1 MRFHVRPVLRR
12 SLVAALSLAV
22 LPAVAADW
30 LQFRGPGGQ
39 GVSTATA
46 VPTTWGPDQNIAWK
60 TEMPGPGGSS
70 PVLFKDTIYLTSY
83 SGYGD
88 RGGDINALKRHLLC
102 ISRTD
107 GAIRWKID
115 IPVKQPEQER
125 IREGHGYATNTPAV
139 DADRIYVHAGKSG
152 MFAFDHNGKQLW
164 QVNCGEKLNGWGSA
178 ASPIL
183 HKNLVIINAGV
194 ESESLFALDKATGK
208 TVWRAQGIRESWN
221 TPILASNPAGKTELV
236 VAIMQKVL
244 GFDPDTGTQLWSCNT
259 DINWYMAPSMVA
271 DKGIVYCIG
280 GRSGGALAVKLGG
293 SGDVTSSHRVWTGTK
308 GSNVTSPVFHNDHLY
323 WMNDNQGLAY
333 CAEAATGKV
342 VYEQKMDR
350 AGQVYASPIL
360 AGGNIYYTTRTGRTY
375 VVPAKPQFELL
386 ATNEIEQRGMFNASP
401 AAENGRLYIRSDKY
415 LYCIGK

>member
-1 MRFHVRPVLRR
+1 MTAFRTPVRHLILFVL
-12 SLVAALSLAV
+12 SASFAV
-22 LPAVAADW
+22 PAAADW

-70 PVLFKDTIYLTSY
+70 PVLFKDNIYLTCY

-152 MFAFDHNGKQLW
+152 MFAFDHSGKQLW
-164 QVNCGEKLNGWGSA
+164 QANCGEKLNGWGSA

-221 TPILASNPAGKTELV
+221 TPIVAANPAGKTELV

-308 GSNVTSPVFHNDHLY
+308 GSNVTSPVFHNGHLY

-386 ATNEIEQRGMFNASP
+386 ATNEIEPRGMFNASP